1 MFGLISRIAKHKP
14 DLDRVIAESN
24 VAELEPR
31 LDKYMCLV
39 LMTELLFGAGKLIGC
54 SKPVECVRRYEPQF
68 RELLRGNPNLVEA
81 PVDGETVKK
90 RPVKGTNCCLFR
102 SFFSFAQRSV

>member
-1 MFGLISRIAKHKP
+1 MFGLISRIAKHKA

-31 LDKYMCLV
+31 LDKYLSLV
-39 LMTELLFGAGKLIGC
+39 LMTELLFGTGQLIGQ
-54 SKPVECVRRYEPQF
+54 SKPVECIRKYEPQF
-68 RELLRGNPNLVEA
+68 RELLKGNQWLVEA

-90 RPVKGTNCCLFR
+90 RPVKGTNCSLCSFLFLP
-102 SFFSFAQRSV
+102 SV